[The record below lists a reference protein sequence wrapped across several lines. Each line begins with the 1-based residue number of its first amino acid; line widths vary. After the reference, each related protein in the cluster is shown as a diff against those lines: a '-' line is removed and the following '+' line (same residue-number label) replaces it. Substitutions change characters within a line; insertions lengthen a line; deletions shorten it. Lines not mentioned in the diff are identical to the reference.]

1 MKSLLKRQLYREFI
15 YYCRAPR
22 QIVYGCIFFLMMLAF
37 FPLTISANTNTLRLL
52 APGLIWI
59 DVLFALFL
67 SAEQLF
73 QHDYD
78 DGVIEQWLIS
88 GESMY
93 LWVCAKV
100 FVHWGLNVLSLLCLC
115 PIIGLLLH
123 LTAVETAVL
132 MVSLVCGTPAI
143 LFLCAL
149 ASVFSTGLK
158 QKGILMALI
167 VFPLTIPIMIFGS
180 GALTTAMV
188 GLPVQ
193 GYLAILL
200 ALSTLAVGFLP
211 FAISAVVSMSLSD

>member
-1 MKSLLKRQLYREFI
+1 MISLLKRQLYREFV
-15 YYCRAPR
+15 YYCRSPR
-22 QIVYGCIFFLMMLAF
+22 QIIYACLFFLMMLIF
-37 FPLTISANTNTLRLL
+37 FPLTISADTSTLRTL

-67 SAEQLF
+67 SSEQLF

-78 DGVIEQWLIS
+78 DGIIEQWLIS
-88 GESMY
+88 GQSMH
-93 LWVCAKV
+93 LWVSAKV
-100 FVHWGLNVLSLLCLC
+100 FIHWCINVISLLFLC
-115 PIIGLLLH
+115 PLIGMFLH
-123 LTAVETAVL
+123 LTPYETFIL
-132 MVSLVCGTPAI
+132 MISLVCGTPAI

-149 ASVFSTGLK
+149 AAVFSTGLK

-167 VFPLTIPIMIFGS
+167 VFPLTVPVMIFGS
-180 GALTTAMV
+180 STLASAML

-211 FAISAVVSMSLSD
+211 FAISAVASISLAD

>member
-1 MKSLLKRQLYREFI
+1 MMSLLKRQLYREFI
-15 YYCRAPR
+15 YYLRDPR
-22 QIVYGCIFFLMMLAF
+22 QVVYGCLFFLMMLIF
-37 FPLTISANTNTLRLL
+37 FPLTISAETSTLRML

-67 SAEQLF
+67 SSEQLF

-78 DGVIEQWLIS
+78 DGVIEQWLVS

-93 LWVCAKV
+93 LWVSAKV
-100 FVHWGLNVLSLLCLC
+100 FVHWCLNVISLLFLC
-115 PIIGLLLH
+115 PLISVFLH
-123 LTAVETAVL
+123 LSPYETFIL
-132 MVSLVCGTPAI
+132 MISLILGTPAI

-149 ASVFSTGLK
+149 AAVFSTGLK

-167 VFPLTIPIMIFGS
+167 VFPLTVPVMIFGS
-180 GALTTAMV
+180 STLLSAMQ

-200 ALSTLAVGFLP
+200 ALSTLAIGFLP
-211 FAISAVVSMSLSD
+211 FAISAVVSISLSE